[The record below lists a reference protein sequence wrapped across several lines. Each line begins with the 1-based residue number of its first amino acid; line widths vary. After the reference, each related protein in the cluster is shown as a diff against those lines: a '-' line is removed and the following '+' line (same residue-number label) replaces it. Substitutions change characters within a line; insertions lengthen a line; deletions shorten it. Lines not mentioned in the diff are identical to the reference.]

1 MARKWNI
8 YTGIYSALEGIIG
21 LGLLVLGVIFERN
34 RTGKLFTNA
43 QQERFAHLVLSY
55 GSLLFTITCVW
66 GYCVLNTLKG
76 FLLLSGMNL
85 ILGLISIVFGIFMI
99 FAPLSILQ
107 HGFIEKYIK
116 TAIDQTSGKPI
127 LAKEWL
133 KYLFAGIGIAHGA
146 LLILHAFFTFVKRQ
160 KLRPQFKRIHDLAA
174 MEVDIARR
182 NSMNGGSNGGT
193 QERGNGSQDGNGSN
207 FVWNGQVRNGASN
220 GNNKS
225 QNNKKIDMKNQLAQG
240 DNMKD
245 KKMDK
250 NDYQEAEFDLG
261 VPHMN
266 QNPSLGEEEFKEE
279 VAFGQAE
286 TPMSAQFERSRG
298 VIGLTFPPTLE
309 ESEEDFQVS
318 IE

>member
-1 MARKWNI
+1 M
-8 YTGIYSALEGIIG
+8 
-21 LGLLVLGVIFERN
+21 IFE
-34 RTGKLFTNA
+34 
-43 QQERFAHLVLSY
+43 
-55 GSLLFTITCVW
+55 
-66 GYCVLNTLKG
+66 
-76 FLLLSGMNL
+76 
-85 ILGLISIVFGIFMI
+85 
-99 FAPLSILQ
+99 PLSILQ

-133 KYLFAGIGIAHGA
+133 KYLFAGIGIAHGV

-182 NSMNGGSNGGT
+182 NSINGSNGGT
-193 QERGNGSQDGNGSN
+193 QEGGNGSQNGNGSN
-207 FVWNGQVRNGASN
+207 LVRNGQVRDGASN

-225 QNNKKIDMKNQLAQG
+225 QNNKN
-240 DNMKD
+240 KD
-245 KKMDK
+245 KKLDK
-250 NDYQEAEFDLG
+250 NDHQEAEFDLG
-261 VPHMN
+261 VVPHIN

-298 VIGLTFPPTLE
+298 VIGLKFPPTQE